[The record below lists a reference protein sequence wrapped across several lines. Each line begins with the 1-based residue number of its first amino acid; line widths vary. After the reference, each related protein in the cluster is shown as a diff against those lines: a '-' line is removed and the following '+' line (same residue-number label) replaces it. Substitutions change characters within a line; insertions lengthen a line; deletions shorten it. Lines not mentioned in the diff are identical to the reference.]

1 MSSESVARL
10 RELLEK
16 QFPDSAP
23 ITRRS
28 TDQVATGIDLLDRA
42 LPSGGLPR
50 GRLSVWAP
58 RGGATAILRAACLGT
73 VAGGERAVWVDGD
86 HTVAGAFWIDG
97 PLLVRPKTRRHALR
111 AAEELLRCGGFALLV
126 FAGVEPRGTE
136 TVRLTRAAREGGSAL
151 VALTAHIAL
160 SSLRLVSRI
169 LPHSY
174 RWRRTPFGDP
184 AEAQEVVVHVRARAP
199 AWNASAEFP
208 IPITR
213 HELRLSLEPD
223 LADRR
228 GVSR

>member
-16 QFPDSAP
+16 QFPDAAP

-28 TDQVATGIDLLDRA
+28 TDQVATGIQVLDEA

-58 RGGATAILRAACLGT
+58 HGGATAILRAACQGT
-73 VAGGERAVWVDGD
+73 VAGGERAAWIDGD
-86 HTVAGAFWIDG
+86 HTVAGAFWVEG
-97 PLLVRPKTRRHALR
+97 PLLVRPKTRRHTLR
-111 AAEELLRCGGFALLV
+111 AGEELLRCGGFALVVL
-126 FAGVEPRGTE
+126 AGVEPLGTE
-136 TVRLTRAAREGGSAL
+136 TVRLTRAAREGGSAF
-151 VALTAHIAL
+151 VTITTRVTL

-184 AEAQEVVVHVRARAP
+184 AEAQEVVVRVRARAP
-199 AWNASAEFP
+199 GWNASAQFP
-208 IPITR
+208 IPVTR